1 LIDRWRAGRSRWLR
15 LRLRPADRV
24 ISAGFTYALSVAVS
38 GSAGVERRT
47 AVADLSRGVV
57 EYRLER
63 RGPRTVLMMH
73 GGHMRASL
81 PLGEEVFA
89 DAGYTVLAPSRPG
102 YGRTPI
108 TTGTSLEGFAGVVA
122 ELCDQLGIGS
132 VAAVVGQSAGGP
144 GAVTMAA
151 RCPALVERLILQ
163 SAVGPLAWPDRRMQL
178 GGRVV
183 FSPRT
188 EHLTWALMHI
198 LVRRAPAVG
207 LRLLL
212 RDLSVQPVRPV
223 EAALAEPHRALAAA
237 LFGRMRSGSGFS
249 ADLRN
254 FTDTAGYRETAAG
267 VGQAALVIASPADG
281 AVPFAHAR
289 ALADALPNARLIASR
304 APGHFIWFGD
314 DYPAIAAIITS
325 FLEADPADPAG
336 S

>member
-1 LIDRWRAGRSRWLR
+1 M
-15 LRLRPADRV
+15 
-24 ISAGFTYALSVAVS
+24 
-38 GSAGVERRT
+38 
-47 AVADLSRGVV
+47 V

-102 YGRTPI
+102 YGRTPV
-108 TTGTSLEGFAGVVA
+108 TADSSLQRFADIAA
-122 ELCDQLGIGS
+122 ELCDHLGIGS

-144 GAVTMAA
+144 SAVTMAA
-151 RCPALVERLILQ
+151 RRPALVERLILQ
-163 SAVGPLAWPDRRMQL
+163 SAVGPLPWPDRLTRL

-183 FSPRT
+183 FSPLT
-188 EHLTWALMHI
+188 EHLTWALIHT
-198 LVRRAPAVG
+198 LVRCAPATG

-212 RDLSVQPVRPV
+212 RGLSAQP
-223 EAALAEPHRALAAA
+223 AGSALSALAGPHRVLAAA
-237 LFGRMRSGSGFS
+237 LFEQMRSGSGFR

-254 FTDTAGYRETAAG
+254 FTDIAGYRETAAG
-267 VGQAALVIASPADG
+267 AAQAALVIASPTDG

-289 ALADALPNARLIASR
+289 TLADALPGARLIASQ
-304 APGHFIWFGD
+304 APGHFIWFSD
-314 DYPAIAAIITS
+314 DYPAIAAAITS
-325 FLEADPADPAG
+325 FLEADPAASPG